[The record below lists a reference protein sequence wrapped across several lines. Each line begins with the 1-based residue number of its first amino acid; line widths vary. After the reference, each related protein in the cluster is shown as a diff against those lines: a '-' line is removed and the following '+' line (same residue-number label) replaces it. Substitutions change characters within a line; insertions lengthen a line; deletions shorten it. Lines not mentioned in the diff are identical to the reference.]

1 MHQLIWQLVKVDDLG
16 PTIRLAICGPIK
28 PINEIA
34 PATATATEDKITATK
49 ITLFSHV
56 QL

>member
-1 MHQLIWQLVKVDDLG
+1 MAIGKKLMSRAHYTFGYMWPHQI
-16 PTIRLAICGPIK
+16 
-28 PINEIA
+28 INEIA